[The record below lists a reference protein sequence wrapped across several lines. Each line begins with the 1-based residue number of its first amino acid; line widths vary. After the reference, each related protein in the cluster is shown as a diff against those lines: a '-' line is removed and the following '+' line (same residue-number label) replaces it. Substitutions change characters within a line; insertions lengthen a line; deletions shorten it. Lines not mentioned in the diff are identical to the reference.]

1 MSRNYPLKCSPKLSC
16 KPGRGDK
23 AGPGQAT
30 RNRGN
35 AEPASVPRPGERETL
50 GVCPREGCGGHIF
63 MGNKGYGCSNY
74 KLGCKFVI
82 WKESL
87 GKTLTPAMIRSL
99 IGEGHTNKLKLTD
112 RSGAPLEGCI
122 VLRDRNT
129 GQVDIEPIV

>member
-1 MSRNYPLKCSPKLSC
+1 
-16 KPGRGDK
+16 
-23 AGPGQAT
+23 
-30 RNRGN
+30 
-35 AEPASVPRPGERETL
+35 
-50 GVCPREGCGGHIF
+50 

-112 RSGAPLEGCI
+112 RSGAQLEGCI

-129 GQVDIEPIV
+129 GQVDSSQSCKHLNTATNHNPHADIN